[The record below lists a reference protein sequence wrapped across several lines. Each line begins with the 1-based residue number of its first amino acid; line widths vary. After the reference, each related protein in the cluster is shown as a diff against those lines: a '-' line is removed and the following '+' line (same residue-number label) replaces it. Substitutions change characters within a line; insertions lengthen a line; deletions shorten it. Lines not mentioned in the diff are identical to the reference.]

1 MDNILPVIS
10 SQKYLSNALK
20 ANGHNLDK
28 LYSEHVLHRGS
39 SVWVSPDGAHVAH
52 LRHAGGPCPG
62 LHVTRLRDLATWRV
76 SPPSEAACLVTSLAW
91 AGAGAAVVLVAW
103 QDPAWQS
110 LLVTRCSAQQPATCT
125 LVRTHHNYTIALQTV
140 VTQQTLLTFPITI
153 TYL

>member
-1 MDNILPVIS
+1 MSLFLPFLLI
-10 SQKYLSNALK
+10 QNALK
-20 ANGHNLDK
+20 ANGHNVDN
-28 LYSEHVLHRGS
+28 LYSEHVLHRDS
-39 SVWVSPDGAHVAH
+39 SVWVSPDHAHVAH

-91 AGAGAAVVLVAW
+91 AGAGAGAAVVVAW

-125 LVRTHHNYTIALQTV
+125 LVRT
-140 VTQQTLLTFPITI
+140 
-153 TYL
+153 

>member
-1 MDNILPVIS
+1 M
-10 SQKYLSNALK
+10 NALK
-20 ANGHNLDK
+20 ANGHNVDN
-28 LYSEHVLHRGS
+28 LYSEHVLHRDS
-39 SVWVSPDGAHVAH
+39 SVWVSPDHAHVAH

-91 AGAGAAVVLVAW
+91 AGAGAVVVAW

-110 LLVTRCSAQQPATCT
+110 LLVTRCSTQQPATCT

>member
-1 MDNILPVIS
+1 MSGIVPFLVTFFFHV
-10 SQKYLSNALK
+10 SQNALK

-39 SVWVSPDGAHVAH
+39 SVWVSPDCAHVAH

-91 AGAGAAVVLVAW
+91 AGAGAVVVVAW

-110 LLVTRCSAQQPATCT
+110 LLVTRCSAKQPATCT
-125 LVRTHHNYTIALQTV
+125 LVRTYHNGFTSHN
-140 VTQQTLLTFPITI
+140 TQQTLLTFPNTF